1 MRGLDAAKLSE
12 ATDVPQRFIA
22 SLVNGDFNDLP
33 SLPYIRGYLF
43 KVAGVLEADPNVLWR
58 AFRESADIRSS
69 GHQDLL
75 PVNRFSL
82 KKVSSK
88 KLWIVLVAIVLVGFL
103 GLRLNSILGK
113 PTLEVTLP
121 ETSVSQLIVVAG
133 TVSPGDTLTLNG
145 EVVYPNEGG
154 NFQKEIQ
161 LEPGLNT
168 LEFKVKR
175 RLGRETTV
183 TKQVIYQIQTQ

>member
-22 SLVNGDFNDLP
+22 SLVGGDFSDLP

-43 KVAGVLEADPNVLWR
+43 KIAGVLEADPNVLWR

-82 KKVSSK
+82 RKVSSK

-121 ETSVSQLIVVAG
+121 ETSVSQLIVVEG
-133 TVSPGDTLTLNG
+133 KVSPGDTLTLNG
-145 EVVYPNEGG
+145 EVIYPYEDG
-154 NFQKEIQ
+154 NFQKEVQ

-183 TKQVIYQIQTQ
+183 VKQVIYQTSQ